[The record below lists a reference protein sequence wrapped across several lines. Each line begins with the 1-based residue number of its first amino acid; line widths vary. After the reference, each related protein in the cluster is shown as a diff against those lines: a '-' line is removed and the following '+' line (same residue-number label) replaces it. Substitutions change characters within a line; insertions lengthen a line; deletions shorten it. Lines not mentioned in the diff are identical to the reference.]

1 MSKSTLE
8 YITRLSDHLS
18 AEEKLNLVEHLARS
32 LRMPDTGERKEPKD
46 LYGVWKGRIASD
58 FDIDSALYEIRHE
71 WEKEWPEN
79 FKQ

>member
-8 YITRLSDHLS
+8 YVTLLVNRLSD
-18 AEEKLNLVEHLARS
+18 EEKLNLVENIARS
-32 LRMPDTGERKEPKD
+32 LRLPDTAGKSEPKD
-46 LYGVWKGRIASD
+46 LYGVWKDSFPED